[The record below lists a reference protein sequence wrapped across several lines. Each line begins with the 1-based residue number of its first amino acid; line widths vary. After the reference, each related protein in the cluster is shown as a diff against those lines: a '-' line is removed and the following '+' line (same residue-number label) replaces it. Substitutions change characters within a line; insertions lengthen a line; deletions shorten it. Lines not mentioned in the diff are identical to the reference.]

1 MRSRGKENNAS
12 QLVVAYIQQQLKA
25 LKEEK
30 RRRLVKAN
38 ATIIFPTLIIK
49 VRAHRGIE

>member
-25 LKEEK
+25 LKEK